1 MVQHM
6 ENNFKH
12 EIVANNPDI
21 DVRFYLSKDEGSYVS
36 PHWHNS
42 LEIVYVISGKVTLN
56 LPKGVKQT
64 ACDGEFFLANPR
76 EIHSVLSEKN
86 EALVLQIP
94 QKFYEKY
101 APSMALRKFAVD
113 MTPTTDVGKTRL
125 ERLKKI
131 FLDMYVVYDVRPEGY
146 LLRFNSLLYEL
157 LFSLIHYHSEKIM
170 QKDFDRDNKYFSRLK
185 EIMKYINENHSRPIS
200 VSDIAKKFSY
210 NPDYLAR
217 FFKKYM
223 NCTVTD
229 YIYSVRVACV
239 HLDLVNTDLP
249 IGEILEEHGCTNHS
263 LFMKYFREQWGCS
276 PKEHRK
282 NYVHQN
288 IKIVSSEGTVSI

>member
-1 MVQHM
+1 MSDHT
-6 ENNFKH
+6 EKTYPAAETRH
-12 EIVANNPDI
+12 EIVTSNPDVE
-21 DVRFYLSKDEGSYVS
+21 VRFYLSKDEGSYVS

-56 LPKGVKQT
+56 LPQGVRHT
-64 ACDGEFFLANPR
+64 ACGGEFFLANPR

-101 APSMALRKFAVD
+101 APSMAQRKFAVN
-113 MTPTTDVGKTRL
+113 MQPANEVERTRL

-131 FLDMYVVYDVRPEGY
+131 FTDMYVVYDVHPEGY

-170 QKDFDRDNKYFSRLK
+170 QKDFERDNKYFSRLK
-185 EIMKYINENHSRPIS
+185 EIMKYIDRHYAEPIS
-200 VSDIAKKFSY
+200 IASIAKHFCY

-217 FFKKYM
+217 FFKRYM

-249 IGEILEEHGCTNHS
+249 IGEILETHGCTNHS
-263 LFMKYFREQWGCS
+263 LFMRYFRQQWGCT

-282 NYVHQN
+282 KYIIEKV
-288 IKIVSSEGTVSI
+288 IEK

>member
-1 MVQHM
+1 M
-6 ENNFKH
+6 
-12 EIVANNPDI
+12 
-21 DVRFYLSKDEGSYVS
+21 RFYLSKDEGSYVS

-56 LPKGVKQT
+56 LPQGVRRT
-64 ACDGEFFLANPR
+64 ACGGEFFLANPR

-101 APSMALRKFAVD
+101 APSMALRKFAVN
-113 MTPTTDVGKTRL
+113 MQPANEVERTRL

-131 FLDMYVVYDVRPEGY
+131 FTDMYVVYDVRPEGY

-170 QKDFDRDNKYFSRLK
+170 QKDFERDNKYFSRLK
-185 EIMKYINENHSRPIS
+185 EIMKYIDRYHAEPIS
-200 VSDIAKKFSY
+200 IASIAKHFCY

-217 FFKKYM
+217 FFKRYM

-249 IGEILEEHGCTNHS
+249 IGEILETHGCTNHS
-263 LFMKYFREQWGCS
+263 LFMRYFRQQWGCT

-282 NYVHQN
+282 KYIIEKV
-288 IKIVSSEGTVSI
+288 IEK

>member
-1 MVQHM
+1 
-6 ENNFKH
+6 
-12 EIVANNPDI
+12 
-21 DVRFYLSKDEGSYVS
+21 
-36 PHWHNS
+36 
-42 LEIVYVISGKVTLN
+42 
-56 LPKGVKQT
+56 
-64 ACDGEFFLANPR
+64 
-76 EIHSVLSEKN
+76 
-86 EALVLQIP
+86 
-94 QKFYEKY
+94 
-101 APSMALRKFAVD
+101 
-113 MTPTTDVGKTRL
+113 
-125 ERLKKI
+125 
-131 FLDMYVVYDVRPEGY
+131 MYVVYDVRPEGY

-185 EIMKYINENHSRPIS
+185 EIMKYIDENHSRPIS

-223 NCTVTD
+223 NCSVTD

-288 IKIVSSEGTVSI
+288 IKIVSSEGTVST